1 MSRGLSLTDFRA
13 QFESDAVKRCEQQE
27 VTIKKLHETIASLR
41 VQILAMQQYKD
52 TSVIDGLRDGIAA
65 ASDKDF
71 IEKGALFM
79 QRTTL

>member
-1 MSRGLSLTDFRA
+1 MSKGLSLAEFRA

-27 VTIKKLHETIASLR
+27 VTIKKLLEKIASLQ

-52 TSVIDGLRDGIAA
+52 TSVIDGVRNGIAA

-79 QRTTL
+79 QRATR